1 MAENEGKK
9 PDEVKP
15 AEEGKANP
23 NDEGT
28 KVDYAK
34 LKAERDKRKELEDK
48 LAKIEADEAKKMQD
62 QLLAEKKYQELL
74 DQRNKEFDKINSE
87 LVSERANSKKSK
99 IENAIIA
106 ESAKLKAKDPLD
118 VVKFIDTTSIEF
130 DDSGKII
137 DLEKILKQVKD
148 SKPYLFEDGKAV
160 VIPGENGRPANTT
173 GNENA
178 GSTSGAMSSNKG
190 INSIMESL
198 AKARKVN

>member
-1 MAENEGKK
+1 ME
-9 PDEVKP
+9 EVKKTEEVKTG
-15 AEEGKANP
+15 EEGKGSQ
-23 NDEGT
+23 DEVN

-34 LKAERDKRKELEDK
+34 LKAERDKRKELEER
-48 LAKIEADEAKKMQD
+48 LSKIEADEAKKKEE
-62 QLLAEKKYQELL
+62 QLLADKKYQELL
-74 DQRNKEFDKINSE
+74 DQRNKEFEKINSE

-106 ESAKLKAKDPLD
+106 ESAKLKARDPLD

-137 DLEKILKQVKD
+137 DLEKLLKQVKD